1 MNPTGP
7 VLVGIDS
14 SENAKSALRWA
25 AGYARHVGVDVE
37 AVIAWDVPAT
47 YGYAMVTT
55 PDPPEYEEFA
65 AAALRSTVL
74 EVLGEDAAVV
84 QRTVRGHP
92 AQVLVE
98 ATWVASLLVVG
109 SRGHGSWGAALLG
122 SVSQHCVQQA
132 HCPVVVIPHGV
143 TA

>member
-1 MNPTGP
+1 MDVTGP

-25 AGYARHVGVDVE
+25 AEYASHVGVAVE

-55 PDPPEYEEFA
+55 PDPPEYEKFA
-65 AAALRSTVL
+65 A
-74 EVLGEDAAVV
+74 
-84 QRTVRGHP
+84 
-92 AQVLVE
+92 
-98 ATWVASLLVVG
+98 
-109 SRGHGSWGAALLG
+109 AALLG

-132 HCPVVVIPHGV
+132 HCPVVVIPHDV
-143 TA
+143 TT